1 MINIRARG
9 EREDSSDLTSLIDVV
24 FILLIF
30 FILAASFAVH
40 SIDFDLPPAKTSKAL
55 AGHVVEIRLNKDGS
69 FLCDGIP
76 TKKEEL
82 DEFINALYNVKTN
95 VHPCPNCGMYID
107 TPSCPI
113 LPER

>member
-55 AGHVVEIRLNKDGS
+55 AGHVVKQRRI
-69 FLCDGIP
+69 IP
-76 TKKEEL
+76 L
-82 DEFINALYNVKTN
+82 RR
-95 VHPCPNCGMYID
+95 HPNQKRR
-107 TPSCPI
+107 T
-113 LPER
+113 R

>member
-40 SIDFDLPPAKTSKAL
+40 SINFDLPPAKTSNQNNGTRSL
-55 AGHVVEIRLNKDGS
+55 ARCR
-69 FLCDGIP
+69 F
-76 TKKEEL
+76 
-82 DEFINALYNVKTN
+82 
-95 VHPCPNCGMYID
+95 
-107 TPSCPI
+107 
-113 LPER
+113 

>member
-55 AGHVVEIRLNKDGS
+55 AGHVVEIRLKTDHS
-69 FLCDGIP
+69 SATASQP
-76 TKKEEL
+76 KKK
-82 DEFINALYNVKTN
+82 NSMNVW
-95 VHPCPNCGMYID
+95 
-107 TPSCPI
+107 
-113 LPER
+113 LQ

>member
-40 SIDFDLPPAKTSKAL
+40 SIVLTSLRQKHRKPWL
-55 AGHVVEIRLNKDGS
+55 AMWLK
-69 FLCDGIP
+69 F
-76 TKKEEL
+76 
-82 DEFINALYNVKTN
+82 A
-95 VHPCPNCGMYID
+95 
-107 TPSCPI
+107 
-113 LPER
+113 